1 MISNLPT
8 SDGTRVPSAAP
19 SDAAGCRSDQE
30 GQERMASVTPTPA
43 TRVAII
49 GAGRGGAA
57 LLDLLHQ
64 LRTIEVVGI
73 MDRNPAAPGLQR
85 ARELHVP
92 IYEHLAD
99 LISSHRVNLVMDVT
113 GDPSM
118 ERILHDQTTGGA
130 DILSGPASRLLWEL
144 VRHESALQGELLH
157 AEKLAGIGSFSA
169 GIAHDMNNPLQLI
182 LGLAENLAEERNI
195 ETVHLQARDIIEAV
209 KRTTAICRD
218 LTSYSRRASSQQ
230 NSRIAINSKLDEA
243 LKIARYAVALQN
255 IEVRKS
261 YQSDVAVKG
270 NPDELLHVFVNLI
283 TNAVQAMDHGGTLTL
298 ETAMAHRATQVR
310 VSDTGCGIAADLLDR
325 IFEPFFTTKPPGKG
339 TGLGLYNIKNVIH
352 HMHSTIEV
360 ESRVGRGSTFT
371 ITFPQETAT
380 EDGSSPL

>member
-1 MISNLPT
+1 MMISNLPT
-8 SDGTRVPSAAP
+8 SDETRVS
-19 SDAAGCRSDQE
+19 SDAAKRRTDQD

-49 GAGRGGAA
+49 GAGCGGTA

-64 LRTIEVVGI
+64 LRTIEMVGI

-85 ARELHVP
+85 ARKLHVP
-92 IYEHLAD
+92 VYEHLAD
-99 LISSHRVNLVMDVT
+99 LIGSQRVNLVMDVT
-113 GDPSM
+113 GDPTM
-118 ERILHDQTTGGA
+118 DRILHEQTAGGA
-130 DILSGPASRLLWEL
+130 DILSGPASRLLWDL

-157 AEKLAGIGSFSA
+157 AEKLAGIGSFAA

-182 LGLAENLAEERNI
+182 LGLAESLTDERDI

-230 NSRIAINSKLDEA
+230 DSLIAINGKLDEA
-243 LKIARYAVALQN
+243 LKIARYAVALQD
-255 IEVRKS
+255 IEIHKS
-261 YQSDVAVKG
+261 YQPDIAVKG

-298 ETAMAHRATQVR
+298 ETAMVHRTPQIR
-310 VSDTGCGIAADLLDR
+310 VSDTGCGIPADLLNQ

-339 TGLGLYNIKNVIH
+339 TGLGLYNIKTVIH
-352 HMHSTIEV
+352 HMHGTIAV
-360 ESRVGRGSTFT
+360 ESRVGHGSTFT
-371 ITFPQETAT
+371 IAFPQETAT
-380 EDGSSPL
+380 EDRSSPV

>member
-1 MISNLPT
+1 M
-8 SDGTRVPSAAP
+8 G
-19 SDAAGCRSDQE
+19 
-30 GQERMASVTPTPA
+30 SVTPIPA

-49 GAGRGGAA
+49 GAGRGGTA

-73 MDRNPAAPGLQR
+73 ADRNPAAAGLQR

-92 IYEHLAD
+92 VYDRIAD
-99 LISSHRVNLVMDVT
+99 LIGNQGVNLVMDVT
-113 GDPSM
+113 GDPNM
-118 ERILHDQTTGGA
+118 DRILHDQTTGGA
-130 DILSGPASRLLWEL
+130 DILSGPASRLLWDL
-144 VRHESALQGELLH
+144 VRHESALQSELLH
-157 AEKLAGIGSFSA
+157 AEKLAGIGSFAA

-182 LGLAENLAEERNI
+182 LGLAENLAEERDI

-230 NSRIAINSKLDEA
+230 DSRIALNGKLDEA
-243 LKIARYAVALQN
+243 LKIARYAVALQD
-255 IEVRKS
+255 IEIRKS
-261 YQSDVAVKG
+261 YQPDVTVRG

-283 TNAVQAMDHGGTLTL
+283 TNAVHAMEQGGTLTL
-298 ETAMAHRATQVR
+298 ETAMIQGGTQIR
-310 VSDTGCGIAADLLDR
+310 VSDTGCGISADLLGR

-352 HMHSTIEV
+352 HMHGSIEV
-360 ESRVGRGSTFT
+360 ESRVGQGSTFT
-371 ITFPQETAT
+371 LTFPRETTT
-380 EDGSSPL
+380 EDGSVPS